1 VSELDEVVAEP
12 EADEIFPKVADVET
26 TTEEDVIEAAVVSSV
41 DSVVETGCTA
51 TTGTKFGFEVV
62 VGVVGCVVETDDTK
76 PGFAAGPTLC
86 PP

>member
-1 VSELDEVVAEP
+1 
-12 EADEIFPKVADVET
+12 
-26 TTEEDVIEAAVVSSV
+26 
-41 DSVVETGCTA
+41 VVETGCTA